1 MMDEERAP
9 GFVTGPWHDVTATPD
24 QRARALVAAMT
35 LEEKLAQLVGLWVGA
50 DASGE
55 DVAPHQGDM
64 TENGPSFGDAI
75 VDGLGQLTRPFG
87 TAPVDPVLGAR
98 SLARAQE
105 SVRAASRFGI
115 PAQVHEECL
124 AGFAAWGATAYPIPL
139 SWGATFD
146 PELVED
152 MAARIGRA
160 MRSVGVHQG
169 LAPVLDVVRDYRWGR
184 VEETIGED
192 PHLVATIASA
202 YVHGLEST
210 GVVATLKHFAGY
222 SGSRAGRNHAPV
234 SAGPRE
240 LAEVFYPPFEMALR
254 EGGARSVMNSYAEVD
269 GVPAAA
275 DEARLTGL
283 LREQWGFEG
292 VVVADYF
299 AVAFLR
305 TLQRVAGSDGEAAGL
320 ALRAGIDVE
329 LPSPF
334 AYTGPLAAE
343 VRAGRV
349 SEELVDRALVR
360 VLRQKAEL
368 GLLDPDWAPASPDVV
383 DLDPPADQELA
394 LRLAREAVVLLDAG
408 DVLPLAPGARLA
420 VVGPLA
426 DDPFAMLGCYSFPAH
441 VGVHHPEAGLGIEIP
456 SLLSELTAVHDGPV
470 THAPGCDVQ
479 APGRDGFERAVE
491 LARDADVAVV
501 AVGDRA
507 GLFGR
512 GTSGEGC
519 DAADLALPG
528 EQAALVEAVLATGTP
543 VVLVVLSG
551 RPYALGAYAGRA
563 ALVQTFFPGERG
575 GRAIAEVLAGAVNP
589 SGHLPVQVPREP
601 GAQPGTYL
609 APPLGLRTDV
619 SNLDPTPLFPFGFGR
634 SYAELTWGE
643 VTCEAIQWS
652 VSGDVEVGVELA
664 NETEREAADVV
675 QLYLHDP
682 VAQVTRPDVR
692 LVGYRR
698 VTLAPGERARV
709 TFTVP
714 ADVASFPGLAG
725 HRIVEPGEVE
735 LRVAR
740 SAADVHHAI
749 PLVLVGPERRV
760 GFDRRHLSTSAVA
773 VDADLGARA

>member
-1 MMDEERAP
+1 
-9 GFVTGPWHDVTATPD
+9 
-24 QRARALVAAMT
+24 
-35 LEEKLAQLVGLWVGA
+35 
-50 DASGE
+50 
-55 DVAPHQGDM
+55 
-64 TENGPSFGDAI
+64 
-75 VDGLGQLTRPFG
+75 
-87 TAPVDPVLGAR
+87 
-98 SLARAQE
+98 
-105 SVRAASRFGI
+105 
-115 PAQVHEECL
+115 
-124 AGFAAWGATAYPIPL
+124 
-139 SWGATFD
+139 
-146 PELVED
+146 
-152 MAARIGRA
+152 
-160 MRSVGVHQG
+160 
-169 LAPVLDVVRDYRWGR
+169 
-184 VEETIGED
+184 
-192 PHLVATIASA
+192 
-202 YVHGLEST
+202 
-210 GVVATLKHFAGY
+210 
-222 SGSRAGRNHAPV
+222 
-234 SAGPRE
+234 
-240 LAEVFYPPFEMALR
+240 MALR

-349 SEELVDRALVR
+349 SEGLVDRALVR

-408 DVLPLAPGARLA
+408 DVLPLAPGAHLA

-441 VGVHHPEAGLGIEIP
+441 VGVHHPEAGLGIGIP

-619 SNLDPTPLFPFGFGR
+619 SNLDPTPLYPFGFGR